1 MVKREKKKENKMA
14 AILSFLLYGE
24 WQVIYLA
31 NRINNALSWGKTLL
45 RTAVL
50 IIAAVFL
57 YEELQ
62 LLVKSVRLTFVYVL
76 SLP

>member
-1 MVKREKKKENKMA
+1 MA

>member
-1 MVKREKKKENKMA
+1 MA

-24 WQVIYLA
+24 WQVIYLV

-76 SLP
+76 SVP

>member
-1 MVKREKKKENKMA
+1 MA

-24 WQVIYLA
+24 WQVIYLV

-57 YEELQ
+57 YEDLQ

-76 SLP
+76 SVP

>member
-1 MVKREKKKENKMA
+1 MA
-14 AILSFLLYGE
+14 AISSFLLYGE
-24 WQVIYLA
+24 WLVIYLV